1 MGVGR
6 QKMVGTANSQGAP
19 VPRESHVEMMAYL
32 TGSSDFFFESRRESR
47 HLLEIFQYSHQK
59 RKKGLCLI
67 EQQSSWPFSAP
78 P

>member
-32 TGSSDFFFESRRESR
+32 TGSSDFFFFLRAEGSPDTYWKFSNIPIKRE
-47 HLLEIFQYSHQK
+47 K
-59 RKKGLCLI
+59 RVCV
-67 EQQSSWPFSAP
+67 
-78 P
+78 